1 MLTDTAIKR
10 LKLRETRYL
19 ILDGNGLYL
28 LVCPNGRKVWTVR
41 YWIDK
46 KLHQLTIGDYPM
58 MGLAEARAERDRI
71 KNEARYEKK
80 SPRPR
85 GG

>member
-10 LKLRETRYL
+10 LKLGETRYL

-41 YWIDK
+41 Y
-46 KLHQLTIGDYPM
+46 
-58 MGLAEARAERDRI
+58 
-71 KNEARYEKK
+71 
-80 SPRPR
+80 
-85 GG
+85 